1 MFLNKTE
8 VAKHI
13 GLCSRSVAHL
23 IKTDPT
29 FPKPVYITPVRPHW
43 LDVAID
49 AWALARSE
57 AVNRKQDRGD
67 AA

>member
-1 MFLNKTE
+1 MFLNKIE
-8 VAKHI
+8 IARRI
-13 GLCSRSVAHL
+13 GVGKNNIAY
-23 IKTDPT
+23 IVKNDPT
-29 FPKPVYITPVRPHW
+29 FPKPVYLTPSRPQW